1 MELNYARGPDG
12 MYILA
17 RADMEKIA
25 RDTLEEVA
33 PQNLETPKS
42 FDVDLFLSDYLG
54 LLVKERYIGVT
65 GYEAL
70 GLTVMSDMVE
80 IPSLDERFRPTVIT
94 ETYGNILI
102 SPSLCGMKYLGRKR
116 YTEVHEGAHWILHRP
131 YFQKKE
137 RSSGSGTSRGF
148 VACRSI
154 EQYVPQNRRNTD
166 WLEWQAD
173 ALAAALLMPSEVFFE
188 YARRLLR
195 RAGAAREYLEGDNP
209 QDRRIFYEVAPELSR
224 RFSVSIRATQI
235 RMIHLG
241 LIKTRAK

>member
-1 MELNYARGPDG
+1 MELNYAQGPDG

-25 RDTLEEVA
+25 RDTLEEFA

-42 FDVDLFLSDYLG
+42 FDVDVFLSDYLG

-94 ETYGNILI
+94 ETYGNVLI

-137 RSSGSGTSRGF
+137 QLNGGGTGHGF

-154 EQYVPQNRRNTD
+154 ERYAPQKKRSTD

-173 ALAAALLMPSEVFFE
+173 TLAAALLMPGEIFSK
-188 YARRLLR
+188 YTRKLLR
-195 RAGAAREYLEGDNP
+195 QAGAVRGYLEGANP
-209 QDRRIFYEVAPELSR
+209 RDKRIFYEIVPELSR
-224 RFSVSIRATQI
+224 RFSVSLRAVQI

-241 LIKTRAK
+241 LIKPQTE